1 LYTVQVEGT
10 FRDGTK
16 LVTVHEP
23 ISLENGNLELA
34 LHGSFLPVPSLDKF
48 PEVHEGVIIPGD
60 MKYGDGSIIINHGR
74 KAVVL
79 KVVNTG
85 DRPVQVGSHYHFI
98 EVNPLLVFDRRKALG
113 MRLNIPAGTA
123 VRFEPGERKSVV
135 LVNIGGN
142 KVIRGGNG
150 IVDGLVDDV
159 NWTVLMETMERRG
172 FKHLED
178 IDARLTPSP
187 PTYIYKRYKVLT
199 DLFAV
204 RG

>member
-1 LYTVQVEGT
+1 
-10 FRDGTK
+10 
-16 LVTVHEP
+16 
-23 ISLENGNLELA
+23 
-34 LHGSFLPVPSLDKF
+34 LDKF

-123 VRFEPGERKSVV
+123 VRFEVCFLIFCYMSRLNNDQLLVMSVKFIF
-135 LVNIGGN
+135 L
-142 KVIRGGNG
+142 
-150 IVDGLVDDV
+150 
-159 NWTVLMETMERRG
+159 
-172 FKHLED
+172 
-178 IDARLTPSP
+178 
-187 PTYIYKRYKVLT
+187 
-199 DLFAV
+199 
-204 RG
+204 